1 MNRKILKALMVLI
14 ISTTLVSCGAKD
26 PVLVDS
32 DTLRVTLLSS
42 GGANVYIV
50 DRNDK
55 RIMIDSGNPGDELV
69 FENMMQEQGIAP
81 DSIDY
86 LILTH
91 AHLDHA
97 GTAAHFQEKWGIPVI
112 GGSGDQPMLDREGQA
127 DICPTSLLAELIRW
141 MGKGRRYRSLQLDI
155 PIEDNGEFDMAELGI
170 NGKIL
175 PLPGHT
181 EGSLVITFDDQ
192 VFVGDLIRGSL
203 TGAEEPATHF
213 FMCDLAD
220 NRARIGELLSKP
232 ELQRWHPG
240 HMGSFDVDAVRTYLA
255 AATGSGALE

>member
-1 MNRKILKALMVLI
+1 MNKKTPALICIIV
-14 ISTTLVSCGAKD
+14 ISTVLVACGAKD
-26 PVLVDS
+26 PVLIDS

-42 GGANVYIV
+42 RGANVYIV

-55 RIMIDSGNPGDELV
+55 RLMIDSGNPGDEQV
-69 FENMMQEQGIAP
+69 FETMMQEHGIAP

-97 GTAAHFQEKWGIPVI
+97 GTAAYFQEKWGIPVI
-112 GGSGDQPMLDREGQA
+112 GGNDDQAMLDREGQA
-127 DICPTSLLAELIRW
+127 DICPTGLMAELIRW
-141 MGKGRRYRSLQLDI
+141 MGKGRRYQSLQLDI
-155 PIEDNGEFDMAELGI
+155 PITDEFDLAELGI
-170 NGKIL
+170 DGKIL

-181 EGSLVITFDDQ
+181 PGSLVVIFDDQ
-192 VFVGDLIRGSL
+192 VFVGDLVRGSL

-213 FMCDLAD
+213 FMCDLAE
-220 NRARIGELLSKP
+220 NRARISELLDKP

-240 HMGSFDVDAVRTYLA
+240 HLGSFNVDAVRAYLE
-255 AATGSGALE
+255 AATGSGADS